1 MPGDKFALQRPPV
14 EEELLNRLPE
24 RHPADHEKA
33 FPEGTHERMDLFG
46 RGIGS
51 QQRPGKHEGKGKAEA
66 GHLPDVLKMLMK
78 ALRDSFLPREEISLE
93 RQINARTH
101 VGLDFSERL
110 FGKPDDEPEFAA
122 RFVVLLDGARE
133 ETEHV
138 AVERHAF
145 AWNRD
150 IRVEELLDLRENE
163 DDRADAVLN
172 LGPRPVSRPDRGFL

>member
-14 EEELLNRLPE
+14 EEELLTRLPE

-46 RGIGS
+46 REIGS
-51 QQRPGKHEGKGKAEA
+51 QQRAGKHEGKAEA
-66 GHLPDVLKMLMK
+66 EHLPDVLKMLMK

-122 RFVVLLDGARE
+122 RFVVLFDGARE

-150 IRVEELLDLRENE
+150 IRIEKLLDLRENE
-163 DDRADAVLN
+163 DDRADAVLIIN
-172 LGPRPVSRPDRGFL
+172 KGI